1 MIANGHALIELT
13 HATDELWHALDHGER
28 VVRPRELDWP
38 RTVLVWRDGSTV
50 RERVL
55 DADETA
61 AMRAAVRGTSVVELA
76 AGFDCENPQ
85 ARVIDLA
92 LRWIEAGLVVR

>member
-1 MIANGHALIELT
+1 M
-13 HATDELWHALDHGER
+13 
-28 VVRPRELDWP
+28 
-38 RTVLVWRDGSTV
+38 LVWRTTSPPADGVPYSPTV
-50 RERVL
+50 HERVL

-61 AMRAAVRGTSVVELA
+61 AIRAAVRGTSVVELA